1 MVGGAS
7 PLLKRRA
14 AAGAA
19 LLAVLVAYY
28 TWQGSLP
35 RLGLWGDIAFVALV
49 LIPAVFALV
58 WFALPARGARWVL
71 PAAGLA
77 VALAVVLQQVH
88 APIPANFLKLAAT
101 TTIAFWFLGFF
112 ESISWVALVALI
124 IPWVDAYSVWRGPTH
139 HIIKHE
145 QHLFSLLSFAFP
157 VPGEHGAANL
167 GVPDLLFFALFL
179 AAAARWRLRVGW
191 TWLALTASLG
201 GTMALA
207 VWLGLA
213 GLPAL
218 PGLALGFLVPNADL
232 VWRHVCAEL
241 QRRRSGTDTP
251 HPSS

>member
-1 MVGGAS
+1 VVGGAS

-19 LLAVLVAYY
+19 LLAALVSYY

-35 RLGLWGDIAFVALV
+35 RLGLWGDVAFVALV

-71 PAAGLA
+71 PAAGAA
-77 VALAVVLQQVH
+77 VALAVVLQQLH

-101 TTIAFWFLGFF
+101 TTIAFWFLGWF
-112 ESISWVALVALI
+112 ESVSWVALVALI

-157 VPGEHGAANL
+157 VPGELGAANL

-218 PGLALGFLVPNADL
+218 PGLSLGFLVPNADL
-232 VWRHVCAEL
+232 VWRHVRAEL
-241 QRRRSGTDTP
+241 LRRGSDTDTP
-251 HPSS
+251 QPSS

>member
-49 LIPAVFALV
+49 LIPGVFALV

-218 PGLALGFLVPNADL
+218 PGLSLGFLVPNADL
-232 VWRHVCAEL
+232 VWRHVRAEL
-241 QRRRSGTDTP
+241 RRHASGTDTP
-251 HPSS
+251 RTSR

>member
-1 MVGGAS
+1 VVGGAS

-112 ESISWVALVALI
+112 ESISWVALVALV

-218 PGLALGFLVPNADL
+218 PGLSLGFLVPNADL
-232 VWRHVCAEL
+232 VWRHVRAEL
-241 QRRRSGTDTP
+241 RRHGSGTDTP
-251 HPSS
+251 RTSR

>member
-167 GVPDLLFFALFL
+167 GVPDLFFFALFL

-201 GTMALA
+201 GTMALS

-218 PGLALGFLVPNADL
+218 PGLSLGFLVPNADL
-232 VWRHVCAEL
+232 VWRHVRAEL
-241 QRRRSGTDTP
+241 RRHRSGTDTP
-251 HPSS
+251 RTSG

>member
-1 MVGGAS
+1 VVGGAS

-19 LLAVLVAYY
+19 LLAALVAYY
-28 TWQGSLP
+28 AWQGSLP

-218 PGLALGFLVPNADL
+218 PGLSLGFLVPNADL
-232 VWRHVCAEL
+232 VWRHVRAEP
-241 QRRRSGTDTP
+241 RRHGSGTDTP
-251 HPSS
+251 

>member
-58 WFALPARGARWVL
+58 WFALPARRAPWVL

-218 PGLALGFLVPNADL
+218 PGLSLGFLVPNADL
-232 VWRHVCAEL
+232 VWRHVRAEL
-241 QRRRSGTDTP
+241 RRHGSGTDTP
-251 HPSS
+251 RTSR